1 VSAEVVTVVGGTGE
15 IVDRRPVISTP
26 SAPMTA
32 LDIAN
37 QCRNV
42 EVWAESCTSIE
53 ELKEAD
59 HRLAAIAEYVKRTST
74 EGRAKVEAARRRLE
88 VRIGQLLGPAPDPSE
103 SKRTDLD
110 PSLASEGSELTP
122 NQRSQ
127 SRAMADHP
135 EIVEAVID
143 ESDDATPASRRRV
156 LDEINRAKQAPPEEI
171 HARTVALAAKE
182 LHKAG
187 QFFAMFTPEQIREL
201 NDPDITE
208 GVRLLMHV
216 IAPWWDTYKATKPAG
231 LVVHQGG
238 KQ

>member
-1 VSAEVVTVVGGTGE
+1 
-15 IVDRRPVISTP
+15 
-26 SAPMTA
+26 
-32 LDIAN
+32 
-37 QCRNV
+37 
-42 EVWAESCTSIE
+42 
-53 ELKEAD
+53 
-59 HRLAAIAEYVKRTST
+59 
-74 EGRAKVEAARRRLE
+74 
-88 VRIGQLLGPAPDPSE
+88 
-103 SKRTDLD
+103 
-110 PSLASEGSELTP
+110 
-122 NQRSQ
+122 
-127 SRAMADHP
+127 MADHP
-135 EIVEAVID
+135 EIVDAVID
-143 ESDDATPASRRRV
+143 ESDDETPASRRRT
-156 LDEINRAKQAPPEEI
+156 LDEINRAKQAPPAEPTPEEI